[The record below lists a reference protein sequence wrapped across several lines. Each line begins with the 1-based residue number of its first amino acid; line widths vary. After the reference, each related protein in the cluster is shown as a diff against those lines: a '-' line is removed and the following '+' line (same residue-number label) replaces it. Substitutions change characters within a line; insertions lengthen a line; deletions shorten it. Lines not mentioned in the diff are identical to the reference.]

1 MEIQQV
7 QLATRSV
14 DEVARGYRALGC
26 PVEVDGD
33 AARVEVGRTTLVF
46 RRLDGM
52 AGAHHLAVTVPT
64 GTFRTAK
71 EWLGRVAPV
80 MATEETDGGG
90 TTDEF
95 EGPSG
100 WDSRSVYFDG
110 PDRQV
115 LELIERR
122 ALPAVPDAPRLLAVS
137 EVGIAVPDVGAA
149 VAVLR
154 HHGIEPYANP
164 PGDSFAAVGD
174 VHGLLVLVT
183 PGRTWFPTRNRVPS
197 TAPVVVDLGLGRTVA
212 LAEGVLLR

>member
-14 DEVARGYRALGC
+14 DEVAQGYRALGC
-26 PVEVDGD
+26 PVAVDGD
-33 AARVEVGRTTLVF
+33 TVRVVVGRTRLVF
-46 RRLDGM
+46 RAFDG
-52 AGAHHLAVTVPT
+52 ATGAHHLAFAVPT
-64 GTFRTAK
+64 GTFAAAK
-71 EWLGRVAPV
+71 ERLAGA
-80 MATEETDGGG
+80 ATVIG
-90 TTDEF
+90 TEDADEF

-122 ALPAVPDAPRLLAVS
+122 ALPPRADDRWLVSVS

-154 HHGIEPYANP
+154 RHGIEPYANP
-164 PGDSFAAVGD
+164 PGDDFAAVGD
-174 VHGLLVLVT
+174 VHGLLVLVR
-183 PGRTWFPTRNRVPS
+183 PGRTWFPTLDRVPS
-197 TAPVVVDLGLGRTVA
+197 TAPVLVDLGLGGTVA
-212 LAEGVLLR
+212 LADGVLLR